1 VVMAHISTQ
10 EVALDLSCVPI
21 DLSVNRTLTSISIS
35 EHINGVEHFSFLDQ
49 VAKEATE
56 TDNCGIDVEA
66 WDDSLLNV
74 TSVFKLAEIRKDW
87 VTEDES
93 SEDESV
99 PWRFTTIEPSELSRG
114 LGSDTF
120 RESVINEFSSIS
132 ASGPGISESR
142 EFYVFNDPHG
152 EKDLE
157 PEVLVTGFRDV
168 GVGCVE
174 QSPATNSELE
184 ISANKGWSVS
194 EPATS
199 VSIISPCDI
208 SDSRTVS
215 TCAISFK
222 MGTDES
228 QPVVAKK
235 RKFDISLLDCWSNDN
250 LEYTNCDRRWRFD
263 IKYRIN
269 EFEDVDDEPM
279 IEVSDSEEGTDIVEL
294 PVVETECDYGNAVD
308 EQDSRSILCD
318 HELQIFPT
326 GIMLAEICPEEA
338 AINMFDDNQE
348 NELLT
353 DITEVNSI
361 FVNESGILSDSLEPL
376 MLSDTDFDLD
386 ELLKA
391 EPNNNGDCDGF
402 ISDLL
407 IDLP

>member
-1 VVMAHISTQ
+1 LI
-10 EVALDLSCVPI
+10 
-21 DLSVNRTLTSISIS
+21 
-35 EHINGVEHFSFLDQ
+35 HFYKSFLDQ

-74 TSVFKLAEIRKDW
+74 TSVVKLAEIRQDW
-87 VTEDES
+87 GTEDES

-114 LGSDTF
+114 LSSDTF
-120 RESVINEFSSIS
+120 SESAINEFSCIS
-132 ASGPGISESR
+132 ASGPGISESS
-142 EFYVFNDPHG
+142 EFYVFNDPHE
-152 EKDLE
+152 EKDLD
-157 PEVLVTGFRDV
+157 PGVGVTVVRDV
-168 GVGCVE
+168 DCVE
-174 QSPATNSELE
+174 QSPSTNSELE
-184 ISANKGWSVS
+184 ILANNGLSVP

-215 TCAISFK
+215 TCAMSFM
-222 MGTDES
+222 MGADES
-228 QPVVAKK
+228 KPQPVAAKK

-263 IKYRIN
+263 IKYQID

-294 PVVETECDYGNAVD
+294 PVVETEIDYRNAVD

-318 HELQIFPT
+318 HDLQIFPT
-326 GIMLAEICPEEA
+326 GIMLAEICSEEA
-338 AINMFDDNQE
+338 AINMFDDSQDT
-348 NELLT
+348 ELVT

-361 FVNESGILSDSLEPL
+361 LVNESSILSDSLEPL
-376 MLSDTDFDLD
+376 MLSDTDFDID

-391 EPNNNGDCDGF
+391 EPNNNGDSDSF